1 MYRQTEP
8 PATGCFDCD
17 PMSKQHGPKLVS
29 GPLGLDKEWA
39 LLLNFFGIVF
49 PRRRRRCPILLVSF
63 PSCLALIRARVGAC
77 CHGTACFFFFPP
89 QRQDHQS
96 RGLSEHLMSGRD
108 AELRKW
114 RTDRRR
120 ETPQRKP
127 PPPVERQILLLDTTM
142 DTPPLLVHRAP
153 PVPPPTPW
161 MRRILMSPY
170 QLYRIS
176 VRSVALKCICI
187 SDRSIHDGWLVSS
200 TVNKPPI
207 PQYAPHVPS
216 GLCARWSPESPLG
229 VWAGRP
235 GASDYA

>member
-1 MYRQTEP
+1 MGAPVEFFWDRLSP
-8 PATGCFDCD
+8 PPPPLPNLACVVPVVSRPHPRACRC
-17 PMSKQHGPKLVS
+17 MLSWHGML
-29 GPLGLDKEWA
+29 
-39 LLLNFFGIVF
+39 
-49 PRRRRRCPILLVSF
+49 
-63 PSCLALIRARVGAC
+63 
-77 CHGTACFFFFPP
+77 FFFPP